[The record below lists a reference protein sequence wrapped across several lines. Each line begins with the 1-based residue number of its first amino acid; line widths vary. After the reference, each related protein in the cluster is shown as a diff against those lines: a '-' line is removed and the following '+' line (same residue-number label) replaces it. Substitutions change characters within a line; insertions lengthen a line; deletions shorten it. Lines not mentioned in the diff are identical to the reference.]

1 MHVETL
7 LLEIL
12 EGDIGKEMSM
22 ATASAICDPPKL
34 FLPQNKPHKKM
45 TFYMTFRSKVSGTE
59 YIHIIV
65 QPSSHTS
72 RTFYVSKLKLCTH

>member
-1 MHVETL
+1 MQVETL

-34 FLPQNKPHKKM
+34 FLLQNKPHTKM
-45 TFYMTFRSKVSGTE
+45 TFYMTYRSKVSGTE

-72 RTFYVSKLKLCTH
+72 RTFRVPELKLCTH